1 MTNKEIKFEL
11 ARIALERCSFT
22 TSETLNE
29 SLKNLYEW
37 VIAEDEAKEKEQEQ
51 TDYSSIS
58 IEQVVWAIQ
67 KRRRSSGIAAMMI
80 NVFAAND
87 IKTVD
92 DLLRFGRYRFAK
104 CRTVG
109 QKSLWAIEE
118 ALEELGITNWN

>member
-11 ARIALERCSFT
+11 ARIALGRCSFT
-22 TSETLNE
+22 TSETFTE
-29 SLKNLYEW
+29 SIKNLYEW
-37 VIAEDEAKEKEQEQ
+37 VIAEDKAKEKEQEQ

-67 KRRRSSGIAAMMI
+67 KRKRSSGIAVMMI
-80 NVFAAND
+80 KVFAAND

-118 ALEELGITNWN
+118 ALEELGIRDWH

>member
-1 MTNKEIKFEL
+1 MNNKEIKLEL
-11 ARIALERCSFT
+11 ARVALNNTQSFEF
-22 TSETLNE
+22 ETLVRI
-29 SLKNLYEW
+29 YEW
-37 VIAEDEAKEKEQEQ
+37 VIEEDKVEEKVQEQ

-118 ALEELGITNWN
+118 ALEELGIRDWH